1 MRGNG
6 RHRPLFFGGADG
18 TGWKS
23 LAGKKTGRGGIE
35 SREGRIHITSSMCM
49 SVPKVPA
56 FLTCLTHL
64 TQAKVDSGASSYLV
78 TTCLPT
84 NQPSTS
90 IDRHNHSDSNL
101 DLAPSLLL
109 IHSLATLNLQ
119 LLIPQAPA
127 FVSPTNHLNHLKSL
141 SEL

>member
-1 MRGNG
+1 MRGN
-6 RHRPLFFGGADG
+6 RRTASASFFGGAYG

-35 SREGRIHITSSMCM
+35 SRERKDPYNVVDVQ
-49 SVPKVPA
+49 VPKVPA
-56 FLTCLTHL
+56 SLTCLTHL
-64 TQAKVDSGASSYLV
+64 TQTKVDSGASSYLV

-101 DLAPSLLL
+101 DLAPFFLL
-109 IHSLATLNLQ
+109 IHSLAALNLQ
-119 LLIPQAPA
+119 LLIPQTPA
-127 FVSPTNHLNHLKSL
+127 FVSPASHLNHLKSL